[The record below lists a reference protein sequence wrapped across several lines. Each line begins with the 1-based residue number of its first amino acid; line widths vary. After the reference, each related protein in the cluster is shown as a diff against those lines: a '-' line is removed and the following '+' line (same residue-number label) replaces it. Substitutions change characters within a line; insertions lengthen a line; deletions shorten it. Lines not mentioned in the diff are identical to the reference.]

1 MEIFAGLVIG
11 FIGSFH
17 CIGMCGPI
25 ALALPIPGSDNFR
38 FYAGRVIYNFGRIF
52 SYALMGI
59 FIGFISEKLVI
70 SGFQQILSISLG
82 ILILIIVLIPR
93 RIRNKVYAADIV
105 QKLFNPLKVS
115 IGSLFK
121 QKSYFSFLSIGF
133 LNGFLPCGFVYAG
146 LAGAIST
153 GSTFNGMLFMIFFGL
168 GTFPA
173 MFTISIFSK
182 FIKLSLREK
191 LHRLVPVFAIFLAVL
206 FIMRGMNLGIPYVSP
221 KIGNK
226 PASHHMMNN

>member
-25 ALALPIPGSDNFR
+25 ALALPVNNIDNFR
-38 FYAGRVIYNFGRIF
+38 FFSGRIIYNLSRIL
-52 SYALMGI
+52 SYALLGLFFG
-59 FIGFISEKLVI
+59 FIGQKLVI
-70 SGFQQILSISLG
+70 SGLQQILSITLG
-82 ILILIIVLIPR
+82 IFILIIVLTPQRFRSKIF
-93 RIRNKVYAADIV
+93 AANII
-105 QKLFNPLKVS
+105 QKFINPLKVS

-121 QKSYFSFLSIGF
+121 RQSYFSFLSIGF

-153 GSTFNGMLFMIFFGL
+153 GNPFNGMVFMIFFGL

-173 MFTISIFSK
+173 MFAVSIFSK
-182 FIKLSLREK
+182 FIKLDIRRK
-191 LHRLVPVFAIFLAVL
+191 LSRLIPVFAIFLAVF

-221 KIGNK
+221 KINN

>member
-1 MEIFAGLVIG
+1 MEIFAGLIIG

-25 ALALPIPGSDNFR
+25 ALALPIPDSSNFK
-38 FYAGRVIYNFGRIF
+38 FFAGRIIYNLGRVF

-59 FIGFISEKLVI
+59 LLGFIGEKLVL

-82 ILILIIVLIPR
+82 ILIIIIVIIPQRYRNKILAINFIQKLLIP
-93 RIRNKVYAADIV
+93 
-105 QKLFNPLKVS
+105 LKKS

-121 QKSYFSFLSIGF
+121 QKSLPSFLSIGF
-133 LNGFLPCGFVYAG
+133 LNGFLPCGLVYVG

-153 GSTFNGMLFMIFFGL
+153 GNAFNGMLFMIFFGL

-173 MFTISIFSK
+173 MFAVSIFSK
-182 FIKLSLREK
+182 FIKLNLRQKISK
-191 LHRLVPVFAIFLAVL
+191 LAPVIAIFLAAL
-206 FIMRGMNLGIPYVSP
+206 FILRGMNLGIPYVSP
-221 KIGNK
+221 KIKGK
-226 PASHHMMNN
+226 TPVQHLMNH

>member
-25 ALALPIPGSDNFR
+25 ALALPVPHSDNFR
-38 FYAGRVIYNFGRIF
+38 FFMGRVIYNLGRIL

-59 FIGFISEKLVI
+59 LFGFIGEKLVI

-82 ILILIIVLIPR
+82 IFILIVVFIPQKFRSRILAANIIQYLI
-93 RIRNKVYAADIV
+93 
-105 QKLFNPLKVS
+105 NPLKAS

-121 QKSYFSFLSIGF
+121 KQNYLSFFSIGF
-133 LNGFLPCGFVYAG
+133 LNGFLPCGFVYVG
-146 LAGAIST
+146 LAGAISA
-153 GSTFNGMLFMIFFGL
+153 GNAFNGMIFMIFFGL

-173 MFTISIFSK
+173 MFAVSV
-182 FIKLSLREK
+182 FIKFVKLDLRKK
-191 LHRLVPVFAIFLAVL
+191 LNRLTPVFAIFLAVI

-221 KIGNK
+221 KMSNQ
-226 PASHHMMNN
+226 ASHHMMKN

>member
-17 CIGMCGPI
+17 CVGMCGPI
-25 ALALPIPGSDNFR
+25 ALALPVPVSDNLR
-38 FYAGRVIYNFGRIF
+38 FYAGRVIYNFGRIL

-59 FIGFISEKLVI
+59 LVGFISEKLVI

-82 ILILIIVLIPR
+82 ILILIIVLIPQKF
-93 RIRNKVYAADIV
+93 RNKIFTAGII
-105 QKLFNPLKVS
+105 QKLINPVKIG
-115 IGSLFK
+115 IGSLFQ
-121 QKSYFSFLSIGF
+121 QKSYSSFFSIGF

-153 GSTFNGMLFMIFFGL
+153 GNTFNGMLFMVFFGL

-173 MFTISIFSK
+173 MFTVSIFSK
-182 FIKLSLREK
+182 FIKIGFRKKLSK
-191 LHRLVPVFAIFLAVL
+191 LVPVFAIFLAVL

-226 PASHHMMNN
+226 SPTHHMMNN

>member
-17 CIGMCGPI
+17 CVGMCGPI
-25 ALALPIPGSDNFR
+25 ALALPVPVSDNLR
-38 FYAGRVIYNFGRIF
+38 FYAGRVIYNFGRIL

-59 FIGFISEKLVI
+59 LAGFISEKLVI

-82 ILILIIVLIPR
+82 ILILIIVLIPHR
-93 RIRNKVYAADIV
+93 FRNKIFTAGII
-105 QKLFNPLKVS
+105 QKLINPVKVS
-115 IGSLFK
+115 IGSLFQ
-121 QKSYFSFLSIGF
+121 QKSYSSFFSIGF

-153 GSTFNGMLFMIFFGL
+153 GSTFNGMLFMVFFGL

-173 MFTISIFSK
+173 MFTVSIFSK
-182 FIKLSLREK
+182 FIKIGLRKKLSK
-191 LHRLVPVFAIFLAVL
+191 LVPVFAIFLAVL

-226 PASHHMMNN
+226 SPSHHMMNN